1 MSFAFVIET
10 YANLGILLIAG
21 ILTFV
26 ALLHC
31 AFQRQDAFPM
41 LGALSKGAWLA
52 ILGGCT
58 LLTMLS
64 LAGMLGGGGGGG
76 FFFIF
81 SLIGIIAGCVYLLDV
96 RPRLRD
102 GDI

>member
-1 MSFAFVIET
+1 MRFAFVIEQ

-21 ILTFV
+21 ILTLV

-64 LAGMLGGGGGGG
+64 LAGTMGGGGGGV
-76 FFFIF
+76 FFIF